1 MAVGSGNNNNRESA
15 VALVTPAGSN
25 APLQPATE
33 PDTSTINTKPLEN
46 GK

>member
-25 APLQPATE
+25 ALQPATE